1 MKEREQFKSRIGFI
15 LLSAGCAIG
24 IGNVWRFP
32 YVVGEN
38 GGGIFVLFYLI
49 FLLLIGVPILSM
61 EFSVGRASKKSPVKS
76 FKVLKKTNQKWHL
89 HGYMSLLGNIC
100 LMIFYT
106 TVSGWMLKYFYNFL
120 TGQFNGL
127 STADVQNVFSQ
138 VLASPSTNVFWMIVV
153 VALGMFICSKGLQ
166 NGVERI
172 TKVMMIGLLG
182 LIVVLAIHGV
192 LLDGGMVGVKFY
204 LYPDFQK
211 ISEIGLMNVIVSAMN
226 QAFFTLSIGIG
237 SMAIFGSY
245 LNKEQTLLKEATNVA
260 VLDTFVAIM
269 AGLIIFPACFS
280 FGINPDSGPSLI
292 FITLPNVF
300 VSMAGGQIWGALFF
314 LFMSFASLSTVIAVF
329 ENIIACTMELLN
341 IERKKAVVINFIVIS
356 ILSLPCALGFNVLS
370 GIQPLGTG
378 STILDLED
386 LIVSQFLLP
395 LGSLVYLLFCTS
407 KYGWGFENYQKEANI
422 GKGLKVPHWVK
433 FYVTIILPIIVI
445 FVFINGII

>member
-76 FKVLKKTNQKWHL
+76 FKVLEKTNQKWHL

-192 LLDGGMVGVKFY
+192 LLDGGMAGVKFY

-280 FGINPDSGPSLI
+280 FGINPDRGPSLI

>member
-76 FKVLKKTNQKWHL
+76 FKVLEKTNQKWHL

-226 QAFFTLSIGIG
+226 QAFFTLSIGIE

-292 FITLPNVF
+292 FVTLPNVF

>member
-38 GGGIFVLFYLI
+38 GGGIFVLFYLF

-61 EFSVGRASKKSPVKS
+61 EFSVGRASKKSVVKS
-76 FKVLKKTNQKWHL
+76 FQALEKTNQKWHL
-89 HGYMSLLGNIC
+89 HGYMSLVGNIC

-106 TVSGWMLKYFYNFL
+106 TVSGWMLKYFYNIL

-127 STADVQNVFSQ
+127 TTADVQNVFSQ
-138 VLASPSTNVFWMIVV
+138 VLASPSTNVFWMIIV
-153 VALGMFICSKGLQ
+153 VAIGMFVCSKGLQ

-172 TKVMMIGLLG
+172 TKVMMTGLLG
-182 LIVVLAIHGV
+182 LIVLLAIHGL
-192 LLDGGMVGVKFY
+192 LLDGGMAGVKFY

-211 ISEIGLMNVIVSAMN
+211 ISEIGLMKVIVSAMN

-245 LNKEQTLLKEATNVA
+245 LNKDQTLLKEATNVA
-260 VLDTFVAIM
+260 MLDTFVAVV

-300 VSMAGGQIWGALFF
+300 VSMTGGQIWGALFF

-341 IERKKAVVINFIVIS
+341 IERKNAVIINFVLITL
-356 ILSLPCALGFNVLS
+356 LSLPCALGFNVLS
-370 GIQPLGTG
+370 NIQPLGAG

-386 LIVSQFLLP
+386 FIVSQLLLP

-422 GKGLKVPHWVK
+422 GQGMKVPNWMK
-433 FYVTIILPIIVI
+433 FYVTIILPIVVI
-445 FVFINGII
+445 FVFVNGII

>member
-38 GGGIFVLFYLI
+38 GGGIFVLFYLF

-61 EFSVGRASKKSPVKS
+61 EFSVGRASKKSVVKS
-76 FKVLKKTNQKWHL
+76 FQALEKTNQKWHL
-89 HGYMSLLGNIC
+89 HGYMSLVGNIC

-106 TVSGWMLKYFYNFL
+106 TVAGWMLKYFYNFL

-127 STADVQNVFSQ
+127 TTADVRNVFSQ
-138 VLASPSTNVFWMIVV
+138 VLASPSINVFWMIIV
-153 VALGMFICSKGLQ
+153 VAIGMFVCSKGLQ

-172 TKVMMIGLLG
+172 TKVMMTGLLG
-182 LIVVLAIHGV
+182 LIVLLAIHGL
-192 LLDGGMVGVKFY
+192 LLDGGMAGVKFY

-211 ISEIGLMNVIVSAMN
+211 ISEIGLMKVIVSAMN

-245 LNKEQTLLKEATNVA
+245 LNKDQTLLKEATNVA
-260 VLDTFVAIM
+260 MLDTFVAVV

-300 VSMAGGQIWGALFF
+300 VSMTGGQIWGALFF

-341 IERKKAVVINFIVIS
+341 IERKKAVIINFVLITL
-356 ILSLPCALGFNVLS
+356 LSLPCALGFNVLNN
-370 GIQPLGTG
+370 IQPLGAG

-386 LIVSQFLLP
+386 FIVSQLLLP

-407 KYGWGFENYQKEANI
+407 KYGWGFENYQKEANT
-422 GKGLKVPHWVK
+422 LQL
-433 FYVTIILPIIVI
+433 FCQLLLFLYL
-445 FVFINGII
+445 